1 MLTEYTRNQTIP
13 VAQLL
18 ASSMADSFLTSVASF
33 DFSMQGTEE
42 TAEAPERQLLLAK
55 LLVVKWK
62 LLLTEEEQLLLL
74 LASKQPRAVIVL
86 QLLTARQPLFKAT
99 QLLLD
104 GTQLL
109 FGGGEAAPLSA
120 SKDTISGRFTEDS
133 RKNSSNVSAAK
144 LNA

>member
-1 MLTEYTRNQTIP
+1 MIP

-18 ASSMADSFLTSVASF
+18 TSSMPDSSLTSVASF

-62 LLLTEEEQLLLL
+62 LLLTEEQLLLLLL

-86 QLLTARQPLFKAT
+86 QLLTARQPLFRAT

-109 FGGGEAAPLSA
+109 FGGGEAALLSA

>member
-1 MLTEYTRNQTIP
+1 MIP

-18 ASSMADSFLTSVASF
+18 TSSMPDSSLTSVASF

-62 LLLTEEEQLLLL
+62 LLLTEEQLLLL
-74 LASKQPRAVIVL
+74 AGKQPRAVIVL
-86 QLLTARQPLFKAT
+86 QPLTARQPLFRAT

-109 FGGGEAAPLSA
+109 FGGGEAALLSA

>member
-1 MLTEYTRNQTIP
+1 MIP

-18 ASSMADSFLTSVASF
+18 TSSMPDSSLTSVASF

-62 LLLTEEEQLLLL
+62 LLLTEEQLLLL
-74 LASKQPRAVIVL
+74 AGKQPRAVIVL
-86 QLLTARQPLFKAT
+86 QLLTARQPLFRAT

-109 FGGGEAAPLSA
+109 FGGGEAALLSA

>member
-1 MLTEYTRNQTIP
+1 MIP

-18 ASSMADSFLTSVASF
+18 MSSTPDSSLTSVASS
-33 DFSMQGTEE
+33 DFSMQGREE
-42 TAEAPERQLLLAK
+42 IAEAPERQLLLAK

-62 LLLTEEEQLLLL
+62 LLLTEEQLLL
-74 LASKQPRAVIVL
+74 LASKQPFAVIVS

-109 FGGGEAAPLSA
+109 FGGGEAELLSA
-120 SKDTISGRFTEDS
+120 SKDTISGRFIEDS
-133 RKNSSNVSAAK
+133 RKNASNASAAK